1 MARGHW
7 LTYNCYVSCI
17 SRSSLGIGFH
27 TTLRPGQCTGEVVA
41 VPGCAQVY
49 PGHGHSKRRALP
61 RCTRMGISGVPTP
74 CIPHH
79 GSRDTLITGLG
90 IPSSR
95 VTGLSV
101 RVSVYR
107 SLVLG
112 VLVYGPRC
120 TGLWSSMYRSL
131 VLGVSV
137 SGSSVYRSPGPR
149 CTGLPDSLYGCTGLS
164 LWMYRTQFMDVPD
177 LLGFTGFTGQIL
189 GFTGIPSQI
198 PGFTGI
204 PSQIPGFLTV
214 FLAKYRVF

>member
-79 GSRDTLITGLG
+79 GSRDTLITGHG
-90 IPSSR
+90 SQC
-95 VTGLSV
+95 TGLSV
-101 RVSVYR
+101 PVS
-107 SLVLG
+107 
-112 VLVYGPRC
+112 GPRC
-120 TGLWSSMYRSL
+120 TGLWSSVYWSL
-131 VLGVSV
+131 VLDVPVSGPRCIGLRVLSVPV
-137 SGSSVYRSPGPR
+137 SGSSVYRSPG
-149 CTGLPDSLYGCTGLS
+149 LIV
-164 LWMYRTQFMDVPD
+164 WMYRTQFMDVPD